1 MDELKPATTRSG
13 TVKSLPHERNFGFI
27 REDVSKED
35 IFFHKD
41 ELIDTEMQDL
51 ELGDRVVF
59 FVTREAGGY
68 NKGELKCIEVCK
80 DHA

>member
-13 TVKSLPHERNFGFI
+13 TVKRLPPERNFGFI

-35 IFFHKD
+35 IFFHKE
-41 ELIDTEMQDL
+41 ELIDMELEDL
-51 ELGDRVVF
+51 ALGDRVIF
-59 FVTREAGGY
+59 FVIREAGGN